1 MPLFNPTTSFLLQR
15 RHFLHGLM
23 ASAVAPVLILQ
34 TRDARAELQ
43 FDLRPG
49 AFKPMPIAIADF
61 AGEGDQGAKVAQVI
75 FNNLKRS
82 GYFAPLPKDKFPEN
96 PAADAVPN
104 FSAWQATGAQALVT
118 GRVVK
123 DGGRLRTEF
132 RLWEIGTGQQVA
144 GQQLATDAAN
154 WRRVSHLVSDAVW
167 EKIIGEKGHFDTRV
181 VFVDESGP
189 KEQRRK
195 RLAIMDQ
202 DGANVRYLTSGA
214 DLVVTPRFSP
224 NSQSIAYMAFS
235 QGGDARV
242 FVHQLETNQREAVGN
257 FQGMSF
263 SPRFSPQGNK
273 LVMSLQQGG
282 ASNIYTYDLGARS
295 TAQLTDGTSINTSPS
310 YSPDGSQIVFESDRG
325 GQQQV
330 YVMSASGGAAKRIS
344 FGDGSYSTPV
354 WSPRGDLIAFTKRK
368 GGNFAIGIMKTDGS
382 GERIL
387 TEGFHNEGPT
397 FSPNG
402 RFLMFFRDPGGNAG
416 AKIYMVDITGRVE
429 LVVPTPNFA
438 SDPAW
443 GPRLSG

>member
-1 MPLFNPTTSFLLQR
+1 MTFVMNRRSLLQSIA
-15 RHFLHGLM
+15 
-23 ASAVAPVLILQ
+23 ASAVAPVLIVPM
-34 TRDARAELQ
+34 RNARAELQ

-49 AFKPMPIAIADF
+49 AFKPMPIAVADF
-61 AGEGDQGAKVAQVI
+61 GGDSEQSGRVAQVI
-75 FNNLKRS
+75 VNNLRRS
-82 GYFAPLPKDKFPEN
+82 GYFTPLAKEKFPEN

-104 FSAWQATGAQALVT
+104 FEAWKATGVQALIT
-118 GRVVK
+118 GRTLK
-123 DGGRLRTEF
+123 DGARLRTEF
-132 RLWEIGTGQQVA
+132 RLWEIATGQQA
-144 GQQLATDAAN
+144 TGQQLATDAAN
-154 WRRVSHLVSDAVW
+154 WRRVAHLVSDSVW

-202 DGANVRYLTSGA
+202 DGANVRYLTSGSE
-214 DLVVTPRFSP
+214 LVVTPRFSP

-242 FVHQLETNQREAVGN
+242 FVHQLESNQREAVGN

-263 SPRFSPQGNK
+263 SPRFSPQGNR
-273 LVMSLQQGG
+273 LIMSLQQGS
-282 ASNIYTYDLGARS
+282 ASNIYAYDLGSRATSR
-295 TAQLTDGTSINTSPS
+295 LTDGSSIDTSPS
-310 YSPDGSQIVFESDRG
+310 FSPDGSQIVFESDRG
-325 GQQQV
+325 GQQQI
-330 YVMSASGGAAKRIS
+330 YVMSAGGGAAKRVS

-368 GGNFAIGIMKTDGS
+368 GGNFAIGVMKPDGS

-397 FSPNG
+397 WSPNG

-429 LVVPTPNFA
+429 TTVPTPNFA